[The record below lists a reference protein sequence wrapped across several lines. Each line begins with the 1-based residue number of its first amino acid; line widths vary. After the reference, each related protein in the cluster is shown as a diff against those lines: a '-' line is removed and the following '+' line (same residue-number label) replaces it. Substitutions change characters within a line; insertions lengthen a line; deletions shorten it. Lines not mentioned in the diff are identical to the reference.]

1 MSGTT
6 ACRAFLIPGIAW
18 LSTCYFTL
26 TFLVTRQ
33 TIFYAKLAMLRIAR
47 QIKKTRGGV
56 KCGMVPPALVLSMKT
71 WTAFILVATVHQSAA
86 FASRA
91 ITSVRQHAKTPTL
104 VAINMAVKEA
114 TFGMG
119 CFWEPAES
127 LLKRP
132 GILATNVGYAGA
144 PPGKPPPTYDTVCFG
159 NDWVE
164 AVRVAYDDEA
174 LTYRELLDYFF
185 EYQKPGYKRQYASVI
200 FAGDQ
205 SEAKEAKRWKEER
218 SKERSKEDVMTQR
231 KDGVSY
237 DIIEI
242 EPNSSFYRAEEYH
255 QRYWEKQRLRGLLA
269 VILIAGESGVYNKYV
284 ERFVGLSNVELVFG
298 MSFDGVC
305 GAVFLA
311 GAAWMLIERLVAR
324 NVRELKPGD
333 LIAAVAKQK

>member
-1 MSGTT
+1 
-6 ACRAFLIPGIAW
+6 
-18 LSTCYFTL
+18 
-26 TFLVTRQ
+26 
-33 TIFYAKLAMLRIAR
+33 
-47 QIKKTRGGV
+47 
-56 KCGMVPPALVLSMKT
+56 MVPSVMKT
-71 WTAFILVATVHQSAA
+71 WTAFILVAMATVHQSAA

-91 ITSVRQHAKTPTL
+91 ITSVRQHAL
-104 VAINMAVKEA
+104 AINMAVKEA

-218 SKERSKEDVMTQR
+218 SKEVMLTTKR

-284 ERFVGLSNVELVFG
+284 ERFMGLNTVELVFG

>member
-1 MSGTT
+1 
-6 ACRAFLIPGIAW
+6 
-18 LSTCYFTL
+18 
-26 TFLVTRQ
+26 
-33 TIFYAKLAMLRIAR
+33 
-47 QIKKTRGGV
+47 
-56 KCGMVPPALVLSMKT
+56 
-71 WTAFILVATVHQSAA
+71 
-86 FASRA
+86 
-91 ITSVRQHAKTPTL
+91 
-104 VAINMAVKEA
+104 
-114 TFGMG
+114 
-119 CFWEPAES
+119 
-127 LLKRP
+127 
-132 GILATNVGYAGA
+132 
-144 PPGKPPPTYDTVCFG
+144 
-159 NDWVE
+159 
-164 AVRVAYDDEA
+164 
-174 LTYRELLDYFF
+174 
-185 EYQKPGYKRQYASVI
+185 
-200 FAGDQ
+200 
-205 SEAKEAKRWKEER
+205 
-218 SKERSKEDVMTQR
+218 MTQR

>member
-1 MSGTT
+1 MYYIYVENNLRRHNTKMCMYIHAHDVYCTFHISPVPIFC
-6 ACRAFLIPGIAW
+6 AL
-18 LSTCYFTL
+18 TL
-26 TFLVTRQ
+26 TLTLTRLKSL
-33 TIFYAKLAMLRIAR
+33 TVR
-47 QIKKTRGGV
+47 KKFHRSV
-56 KCGMVPPALVLSMKT
+56 MKT
-71 WTAFILVATVHQSAA
+71 WTAFILVAMATVHQSAA

-91 ITSVRQHAKTPTL
+91 ITSVRQHAL
-104 VAINMAVKEA
+104 AINMAVKEA

-218 SKERSKEDVMTQR
+218 SKEVMLTPKR
-231 KDGVSY
+231 KNGVSY
-237 DIIEI
+237 DNIEI

-284 ERFVGLSNVELVFG
+284 ERFVGLNNVESVFG

-305 GAVFLA
+305 GAVFLT

>member
-1 MSGTT
+1 
-6 ACRAFLIPGIAW
+6 
-18 LSTCYFTL
+18 
-26 TFLVTRQ
+26 
-33 TIFYAKLAMLRIAR
+33 
-47 QIKKTRGGV
+47 
-56 KCGMVPPALVLSMKT
+56 MKT
-71 WTAFILVATVHQSAA
+71 WTAFILVAVATVHQSAA
-86 FASRA
+86 FTSRA
-91 ITSVRQHAKTPTL
+91 ISSVRQHHPKTPTL
-104 VAINMAVKEA
+104 AINMAIREA

-164 AVRVAYDDEA
+164 AVRVAYDDET
-174 LTYRELLDYFF
+174 LTYCELLDYFF

-200 FAGDQ
+200 FTNDA

-218 SKERSKEDVMTQR
+218 SKVLTTKR

-237 DIIEI
+237 DIVEI

-269 VILIAGESGVYNKYV
+269 IVLIAGESGVYNKYV
-284 ERFVGLSNVELVFG
+284 DRFVGLNKVELIFG
-298 MSFDGVC
+298 MSFDGIC